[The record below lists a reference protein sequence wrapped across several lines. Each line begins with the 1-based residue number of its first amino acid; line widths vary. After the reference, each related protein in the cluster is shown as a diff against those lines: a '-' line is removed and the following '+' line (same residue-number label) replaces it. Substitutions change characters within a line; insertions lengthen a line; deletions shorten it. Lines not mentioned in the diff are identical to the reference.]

1 MTLTLVLGL
10 ALNLVPTVTGLFTR
24 GARPWFPLAHLVSL
38 VVLAVFTAAA
48 AVFIYALLARLVSR
62 RTFDTIASWTQVAI
76 SVLLVFSYQMVPRL
90 MDRLE
95 GFRIEAAHPAL
106 LAFPPSWFAALTMV
120 LMGESTGPRML
131 GMAVFA
137 VALTAALAW
146 AANRYLATGFA
157 RQVAALAEASVREP
171 GPRARARRAARGG
184 AGTRAGSLLRGLVP
198 DPVER
203 GAFRLACAYL
213 TRDRDMRMRI
223 YPSLAMVVVFPVI
236 AILDP
241 GRSSRLG
248 AIMAVFMAG
257 TLPATTM
264 MTLKMSPQYL
274 AAEVFRY
281 APLHGTAPLFHGVR
295 KATLLF
301 LTVPAALISGA
312 ILWFGLPDRNVL
324 LTALP
329 ALMAIPTLSLLDGL
343 VGDYLPLSI
352 APTSGRQSAIGVIVM
367 MIGFVSLA
375 GLAGI
380 AALAQARGWLWHMM
394 AGEALVLAIVH
405 PLLLRVI
412 RGRALSREA

>member
-1 MTLTLVLGL
+1 
-10 ALNLVPTVTGLFTR
+10 
-24 GARPWFPLAHLVSL
+24 
-38 VVLAVFTAAA
+38 
-48 AVFIYALLARLVSR
+48 
-62 RTFDTIASWTQVAI
+62 
-76 SVLLVFSYQMVPRL
+76 
-90 MDRLE
+90 
-95 GFRIEAAHPAL
+95 
-106 LAFPPSWFAALTMV
+106 
-120 LMGESTGPRML
+120 
-131 GMAVFA
+131 
-137 VALTAALAW
+137 
-146 AANRYLATGFA
+146 
-157 RQVAALAEASVREP
+157 
-171 GPRARARRAARGG
+171 
-184 AGTRAGSLLRGLVP
+184 
-198 DPVER
+198 
-203 GAFRLACAYL
+203 
-213 TRDRDMRMRI
+213 
-223 YPSLAMVVVFPVI
+223 
-236 AILDP
+236 
-241 GRSSRLG
+241 
-248 AIMAVFMAG
+248 MAG